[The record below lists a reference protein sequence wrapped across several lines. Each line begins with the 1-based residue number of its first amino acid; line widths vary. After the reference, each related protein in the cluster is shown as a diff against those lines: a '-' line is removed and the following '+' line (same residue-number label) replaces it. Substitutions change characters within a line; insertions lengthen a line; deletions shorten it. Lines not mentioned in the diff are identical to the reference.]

1 MRSPAQGN
9 PRTMSFVTELKQR
22 KVFRVGALYLV
33 VAWVAVQ
40 AASIALPAFD
50 APAWVLRVVI
60 LLLALGFLLALLLTW
75 GLDVTPEGLK
85 VATGKVGNRRMAS
98 FAAALTVLALGW
110 FFLGQPALREH
121 QAAGDRSIAVLPFV
135 NMSGDKANEYFSDG
149 LAETTLDML
158 AQVKDLK
165 VIARTSSFAFKG
177 KQADMREIGRALGAA
192 HLLEGSV
199 QQAGDTMRITAQLI
213 RVSDGTHLWSKRF
226 DRKRADVFAIQDE
239 IATKVVTAIQGAL
252 PAAQQARL
260 VRKRTDNVAAYDEYM
275 KGIALLPGRKR
286 ASLREALAH
295 FERAIELDPAYARA
309 HAMAGTAA
317 GLLVTYG
324 DDTPATAR
332 KVPQYI
338 DRALELAPDL
348 GEAWIAR
355 GAQLER
361 ARQVTKAEQA
371 YKRGL
376 ELAPGYATG
385 YQWLGEFYQDN
396 LGEMDKAL
404 PLLERATI
412 LDPLSPIIQK
422 EYATGLAAVQR
433 LDEAERAINRLLQT
447 NPGFAAGHESL
458 GNMRVQRG
466 DLAGA
471 LRAYDVAIRLD
482 PEVPFFRI
490 GRCDALFAFRA
501 MQAADACYEDML
513 KRVSGEQAKQVRMR
527 WLRAQGKDAEALALA
542 EGMQGVAPFDKANLL
557 FNLGRYEEAE
567 VQFRQALEQDGLELD
582 EFKTPPVATSPYVG
596 DHVYVG
602 SLRLLQGEREA
613 GLALLE
619 EAAKRAA
626 ASPAGSGDFARGWN
640 DVVAL
645 ALLGRHEAA
654 CTAYRVSVEAGLVT
668 HYDFAERAPGL
679 AAFRAQP
686 CYPRVVALAR
696 QRAEAE
702 IAKARA
708 ANLLPG

>member
-1 MRSPAQGN
+1 
-9 PRTMSFVTELKQR
+9 MSFVTELKQR
-22 KVFRVGALYLV
+22 KVFRVGALYV
-33 VAWVAVQ
+33 VIAWVAVQ

-50 APAWVLRVVI
+50 APPWVMRVVI
-60 LLLALGFLLALLLTW
+60 LLFALGFPLALVLTW
-75 GLDVTPEGLK
+75 ALEVTPDGIR
-85 VATGKVGNRRMAS
+85 ATPRKVGNKRMTS
-98 FAAALTVLALGW
+98 VAAAFLALTLAW
-110 FFLGQPALREH
+110 YFLGQPALRQH
-121 QAAGDRSIAVLPFV
+121 AIAGERSIAVLPFV

-177 KQADMREIGRALGAA
+177 KQADMREIGRALGTA

-239 IATKVVTAIQGAL
+239 IATQVVTAIQGAL

-275 KGIALLPGRKR
+275 QGIALLPDRKR
-286 ASLREALAH
+286 ASLREALRH
-295 FERAIELDPAYARA
+295 FERAISLDPGYARA

-324 DDTPATAR
+324 DYSPATAR
-332 KVPQYI
+332 KIPQYI

-348 GEAWIAR
+348 GEAWVAR

-361 ARQVTKAEQA
+361 ARELAKAEQA

-376 ELAPGYATG
+376 ELAPGYATA

-433 LDEAERAINRLLQT
+433 LDEAERILDRMLQA
-447 NPGFAAGHESL
+447 NPGFAAGHEKMGL
-458 GNMRVQRG
+458 VRIQRG
-466 DLAGA
+466 DLAGG
-471 LRAYDVAIRLD
+471 LRAFDTAIRLD
-482 PEVPFFRI
+482 PDVAWFRF
-490 GRCDALFAFRA
+490 GRCDAFLKFRA
-501 MQAADACYEDML
+501 MQAAETCFQTLIELLPGEGADQARFLWLQGQGKHQDALTLLERKQTPLPY
-513 KRVSGEQAKQVRMR
+513 EQA
-527 WLRAQGKDAEALALA
+527 G
-542 EGMQGVAPFDKANLL
+542 LL
-557 FNLGRYEEAE
+557 FSLGRYAEAE
-567 VQFRQALEQDGLELD
+567 VQLRKVFAQENIELGEFR
-582 EFKTPPVATSPYVG
+582 TPPVATSPHVG
-596 DHVYVG
+596 DQLFVG
-602 SLRLLQGEREA
+602 ALRLLQGERDA
-613 GLALLE
+613 GIALLE

-626 ASPAGSGDFARGWN
+626 VKPAGAGDFARKWH
-640 DVVAL
+640 DVMAL

-654 CTAYRVSVEAGLVT
+654 CAAYRASVDAGMVT
-668 HYDFAERAPGL
+668 NYHFAEHAPAL
-679 AAFRAQP
+679 SEFRAQP
-686 CYPRVVALAR
+686 CYSRVLADAR

-702 IAKARA
+702 IEKARA
-708 ANLLPG
+708 ANLLQG